1 MKYPLLLYKILQ
13 KSVRSIHLNCV
24 VWSLQWSKVV
34 YQQKT
39 SWNQFV
45 FKIKACCEH
54 VFDLFL
60 FVYSIQ
66 TIFNSKILCEYCLAF
81 ILIWAICCT
90 RFRSFLGKTRSFNC
104 LSSSYSNENCSSSCR
119 CLCCLSINF
128 HQGSSPETL

>member
-13 KSVRSIHLNCV
+13 KSVRSIHFDCV
-24 VWSLQWSKVV
+24 VWSLQWSRVV

-45 FKIKACCEH
+45 FKIRACCEH
-54 VFDLFL
+54 AFDLSL
-60 FVYSIQ
+60 FAYSIR
-66 TIFNSKILCEYCLAF
+66 TIFNSMILCEYCLAF

-90 RFRSFLGKTRSFNC
+90 RFRSFLGKTRSFDC

-128 HQGSSPETL
+128 HLGSSPETQ